1 MGKSK
6 TASGTTAARRCVSA
20 LVRRLLC
27 WIGLHQWY
35 PTGCP
40 GLGTVTHYRC
50 GRCRIT
56 GNSHVSDDGEI
67 FEDEPK
73 HGRPPN
79 RVSNANDGSVC
90 RLVRRK

>member
-20 LVRRLLC
+20 LVGRLLC

-50 GRCRIT
+50 GGCGIT

-67 FEDEPK
+67 FEDEPNT
-73 HGRPPN
+73 GRD
-79 RVSNANDGSVC
+79 A
-90 RLVRRK
+90 RRGMEKIK